1 MYSAQ
6 SIIVLQV
13 QKFTFMYLLTN
24 KTELKKVKL
33 FDAFLI
39 TKERFL
45 FYPGIKVLTL
55 VYICQKCH

>member
-55 VYICQKCH
+55 F